1 MILKIEKQIKSILKD
16 AIVNFIM
23 GALMSTIMTAIIV
36 GLIIGE
42 YGIPTTLSENILGH
56 SITAIM
62 SGGISGFITTLINFK
77 NFSKKNKQLCTLT

>member
-1 MILKIEKQIKSILKD
+1 MKPILKD

-23 GALMSTIMTAIIV
+23 GALMSAIMTAIIV

-42 YGIPTTLSENILGH
+42 YGIPTTLSANILGN

-62 SGGISGFITTLINFK
+62 SGGVSGFMTTLINFK
-77 NFSKKNKQLCTLT
+77 KFSKNIK